1 MITVGTDYHN
11 KYDAFGN
18 KLEES
23 APDPFGCLGEYN
35 DSQSGNSSLMFVDPM
50 GYATVELQIGVLND
64 ERLIF
69 GNVI

>member
-23 APDPFGCLGEYN
+23 APDPFGCLGEYY
-35 DSQSGNSSLMFVDPM
+35 DS
-50 GYATVELQIGVLND
+50 
-64 ERLIF
+64 
-69 GNVI
+69 